1 MNKVA
6 IVTGGS
12 FGIGLAIVQKLLS
25 QQFQVYNLD
34 IAPSD
39 VGEYVHCDVSKVA
52 EVQTCIEQI
61 IAQTGAV
68 DVLVSN
74 AGKHLSAN
82 IENTDEQTLDSL
94 FALNVKGAYAA
105 TKAVL
110 PIMKTQRNGTIVFIS
125 SDQAIIGK
133 TNSFAYNMTK
143 AALASMARTTAL
155 DYASFNIRA
164 NAVCP
169 GTIETPLFHSAIDNY
184 CAKSGANK
192 ADIVAEE
199 AQLQPLNRLGQAHE
213 VAALVAFLVSEDASF
228 ITGSLQS
235 IDGGYTAQ

>member
-12 FGIGLAIVQKLLS
+12 FGIGLAIVEKLL
-25 QQFQVYNLD
+25 QDGFEVFNLD
-34 IAPSD
+34 ISHSNI
-39 VGEYVHCDVSKVA
+39 GHHVHCDVSNVS
-52 EVQTCIEQI
+52 EVQCAISN
-61 IAQTGAV
+61 IASQAGRI

-82 IENTDEQTLDSL
+82 IENTDESTLDSL

-110 PIMKTQRNGTIVFIS
+110 PAMKLQRNGAIVFIS
-125 SDQAIIGK
+125 SDQALVGK
-133 TNSFAYNMTK
+133 PNSFAYNLTK
-143 AALASMARTTAL
+143 SALASMARTTAL
-155 DYASFNIRA
+155 DYAEYNVRA

-184 CAKSGANK
+184 CERTGAVK
-192 ADIVAEE
+192 TDIVAEE
-199 AQLQPLNRLGQAHE
+199 AKMQPLGRLGQAKE
-213 VAALVAFLVSEDASF
+213 VAALVSFLVSDQASF